1 MHDAPTTRDRS
12 RDTGLAAVLILLIA
26 HYATARDA
34 FATAA
39 LAVLVVAMTAPLV
52 FKPLSVVWFG
62 LSHVLGTV
70 MSKVVLTVV
79 FYLIV
84 TPVALVRRLLGYDTL
99 LLRAFKGSQASVLR
113 RRNHAFTAADL
124 EKPY

>member
-1 MHDAPTTRDRS
+1 MHDVSTTRDRS

-26 HYATARDA
+26 HYATGRDVL
-34 FATAA
+34 ATAA

-84 TPVALVRRLLGYDTL
+84 TPVALARRLLGYDTL
-99 LLRAFKGSQASVLR
+99 LLRAFKSSEASVLR
-113 RRNHAFTAADL
+113 RRNHVFAAGDL
-124 EKPY
+124 ERPY